1 MGLQLVVV
9 RPVHT
14 LRYFT
19 VRGSCFWR
27 KWFIIER
34 HCTPAV
40 GPVTCCWPKRS
51 VCAADTRLTRG
62 GRGAGPTPQ
71 PGRGGHT
78 PQHSVQRPEC
88 RPRAPRRKCMGS
100 RPPTVTELSIQ
111 LIRALYLRHDYSQ
124 RTTALYKHYY
134 TVTIQLCI
142 AIQLYTRY
150 KSTPLCLT
158 PAHAPAPTRRWEY
171 DREGEGIKRAPDR
184 TGRRWV

>member
-1 MGLQLVVV
+1 MLLAQTQCV
-9 RPVHT
+9 RR
-14 LRYFT
+14 RYQIDAGGE
-19 VRGSCFWR
+19 RGR
-27 KWFIIER
+27 P
-34 HCTPAV
+34 HAPAGQGRAHSSALGAEARV
-40 GPVTCCWPKRS
+40 Q
-51 VCAADTRLTRG
+51 AA
-62 GRGAGPTPQ
+62 
-71 PGRGGHT
+71 
-78 PQHSVQRPEC
+78 
-88 RPRAPRRKCMGS
+88 RAAAEMHGVKALH
-100 RPPTVTELSIQ
+100 TVTELSIQ